1 MRRLIYILLF
11 LAFSFQS
18 YAVDFHGKTHIYE
31 NTKSKVRTYYGA
43 DSLLGLEDANGT
55 KLTPAIY
62 TEMGEGTWNDM
73 IMVEVDDSLYG
84 LIDIKGKTLLP
95 PVYSFIDREL
105 FWEHLTVEK
114 DGKRWGLMYNRK
126 TESFDEV
133 PIREEAQKSPI
144 LYSLKKQY
152 EQVEIVRNHAN
163 MMPAAGGPSEFGC
176 ANVIDAFDSDGW
188 GRGPLRDTLAY
199 QVKKGDKYYIL
210 SIDSQKVITEGRVFH
225 GGQNYTDSI
234 HFVYNEDTLVVVDFR
249 KQEVIDKITLEW
261 NQKGKSSYVTV
272 TNKKGEE
279 YTFEPPKFSQI
290 KHLSS
295 FLGGGKNSI
304 FHDKFYWEYIYCT
317 HKRTKKKGILKTC
330 LMSSKSMPSGVTAEI
345 IVPIKYEEIER
356 LGDAQFYFYDVYTE
370 SCVGLYT
377 MDGDPVIPCGSKYN
391 LFRIER
397 IKNYDGYKIK
407 GNVDSYYYDIGV
419 FSLEGKRMII
429 PCEYKQIDL
438 VEMDGNRYFKAKS
451 DDNQYVYYTLT
462 GEKVS
467 HLKED
472 K

>member
-11 LAFSFQS
+11 LAFLFQS
-18 YAVDFHGKTHIYE
+18 YAVDFHGETHIYK
-31 NTKSKVRTYYGA
+31 NAKSKVRTYYGA
-43 DSLLGLEDANGT
+43 DSLLGLEDVKGT

-62 TEMGEGTWNDM
+62 TEMGEETRDGM

-84 LIDIKGKTLLP
+84 LIDFKGKTLLP

-105 FWEHLTVEK
+105 FWGHLTVEK

-133 PIREEAQKSPI
+133 PIREDAQKSPI

-163 MMPAAGGPSEFGC
+163 MEPAAGGFSEFGY
-176 ANVIDAFDSDGW
+176 ANVIDAFNSEGW
-188 GRGPLRDTLAY
+188 GIGPCKDTLAY
-199 QVKKGDKYYIL
+199 QVKKENKYYII
-210 SIDSQKVITEGRVFH
+210 SIDGQKIITEGQVFH
-225 GGQNYTDSI
+225 GDRNYTDSI

-249 KQEVIDKITLEW
+249 KQEVIDKITFDS
-261 NQKGKSSYVTV
+261 NQKGKSTYVTV
-272 TNKKGEE
+272 TNMKGEK
-279 YTFEPPKFSQI
+279 YTFESPEYSQV
-290 KHLSS
+290 
-295 FLGGGKNSI
+295 KNVRGSDGVL
-304 FHDKFYWEYIYCT
+304 FHDKFYWEYIIGE
-317 HKRTKKKGILKTC
+317 HKRTKKKGVIKLC
-330 LMSSKSMPSGVTAEI
+330 LSSDKSTPSGVVAKI
-345 IVPIKYEEIER
+345 IVPVKYEEVER

-370 SCVGLYT
+370 SCAGLYT

-391 LFRIER
+391 FFRIER
-397 IKNYDGYKIK
+397 IKNYDGYEIK
-407 GNVDSYYYDIGV
+407 GDVGSVYDDYKVGV

-429 PCEYKQIDL
+429 PCEYKKIDL
-438 VEMDGNRYFKAKS
+438 VEMDGANYFKAKS
-451 DDNQYVYYTLT
+451 DDNQYVYFTLT